1 MNNMFTTIFN
11 NDRTPKWIKLLLKIV
26 LLLFVIIIGV
36 TFTYSSINR
45 KDYFGL
51 VLSIIYNL
59 IVFFILG
66 MIVKSKWK
74 KK

>member
-26 LLLFVIIIGV
+26 LLLFVIVIGV
-36 TFTYSSINR
+36 AFTYSSIAR

-59 IVFFILG
+59 VIIFILG
-66 MIVKSKWK
+66 MIVKNKWK

>member
-51 VLSIIYNL
+51 VLSIVYNL
-59 IVFFILG
+59 VIIFILG

>member
-1 MNNMFTTIFN
+1 MNNMFITIFN
-11 NDRTPKWIKLLLKIV
+11 DDRTPKWIKLLLKIV

-59 IVFFILG
+59 VIIFILG

>member
-59 IVFFILG
+59 VIIFILG
-66 MIVKSKWK
+66 MIIRSKWK

>member
-1 MNNMFTTIFN
+1 MNNMFITIFN
-11 NDRTPKWIKLLLKIV
+11 DDRTPKWIKLLLKIF

-59 IVFFILG
+59 VIIFILG

>member
-59 IVFFILG
+59 VIIFILG

>member
-36 TFTYSSINR
+36 IFTYSSINR

-59 IVFFILG
+59 VIIFILG